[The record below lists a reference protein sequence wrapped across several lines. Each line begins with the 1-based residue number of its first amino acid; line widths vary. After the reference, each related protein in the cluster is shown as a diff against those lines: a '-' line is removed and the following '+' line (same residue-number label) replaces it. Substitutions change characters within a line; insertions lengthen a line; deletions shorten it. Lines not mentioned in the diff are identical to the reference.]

1 MYGFQPKHM
10 RGKPVQ
16 NLADG
21 GMVHSLTGMLGM
33 RKRTPDELRAADAKA
48 QARNQEASAAI
59 AERAKSTPAPNPAP
73 SGGTTAALSGY
84 SGMTAVERRE
94 KAAGFKAGGVIRG
107 PGTGTSDSI
116 ETEKA
121 PGTFIMPA
129 DSTQAIGPDALEG
142 MGEKVPVRLSNGEF
156 EVPPAQ
162 VQALGEAV
170 LTVMR
175 DATHKPVDGGTKRTA
190 HGFVPNQ
197 SFADGGLIDNE
208 VTRVGNSYS
217 GGNVSGGISVN
228 SQAAGGAV
236 STSSWTSPPA
246 APAPPPAPTIVA
258 TNTVAPAAPAA
269 SPAPAPAAPMGWAE
283 RNAQRD
289 AEVTSSSITNRTEWS
304 KAPRAPGAAAPEES
318 PPPAPPPAE
327 SRFAQPPST
336 FQSRA
341 AYGFQPRRFADGGVV
356 KDEEKQRLANQTGMY
371 VQGAQASAASRPA
384 APTAPAPATPASP
397 PAVPRAAGFMPG
409 TRAVFNESGKA
420 IGDLASQG
428 RYGAAAGETARAA
441 LAYGPAVV
449 DDVVGGALR
458 AVAPPVLD
466 AGKQFLGM
474 GDTSAPAPQGQV
486 AAAPAAQP
494 PTAPDPAPEPAAA
507 AQPSVAATP
516 SAAAPAP
523 GAVTRNGNSYSGTN
537 VTGDVSING
546 SAPRNGGQISTQNMA
561 AADALA
567 GRQSQESTARVQQAP
582 AGFVPASLRAPTVR
596 NSTNDWAARKAL
608 ENAATSASSIT
619 NNGGRFDRSGPGD
632 SVATAGFK
640 AMLGTDQALQRAQTD
655 LEQAALRENG
665 GLQREG
671 LQQAGATERTGMQEQ
686 GAATREAGRNA
697 VSQGEL
703 ELRRTAAG
711 FQTRAAAQQ
720 EQLRGVLTDPNATPQ
735 QRAQAQQ
742 ALQALG
748 GKGDSWKAVALQGGT
763 DAQGNKTES
772 VLGAVNER
780 TGEMKR
786 MEGQGAASQKPPTIG
801 TVQQGYRFKGGDPAN
816 PSSWEKA

>member
-59 AERAKSTPAPNPAP
+59 AERAKSAPAPSPAP

-175 DATHKPVDGGTKRTA
+175 DATHKPVGARARTA
-190 HGFVPNQ
+190 HGFVPHQ
-197 SFADGGLIDNE
+197 AFADGG
-208 VTRVGNSYS
+208 
-217 GGNVSGGISVN
+217 
-228 SQAAGGAV
+228 A
-236 STSSWTSPPA
+236 
-246 APAPPPAPTIVA
+246 
-258 TNTVAPAAPAA
+258 
-269 SPAPAPAAPMGWAE
+269 
-283 RNAQRD
+283 
-289 AEVTSSSITNRTEWS
+289 
-304 KAPRAPGAAAPEES
+304 
-318 PPPAPPPAE
+318 
-327 SRFAQPPST
+327 
-336 FQSRA
+336 
-341 AYGFQPRRFADGGVV
+341 V

-384 APTAPAPATPASP
+384 APTAPAPATPAPP
-397 PAVPRAAGFMPG
+397 PAAPRAAGFMPG

-449 DDVVGGALR
+449 DDVVGGAFR
-458 AVAPPVLD
+458 AAAPAVAD

-486 AAAPAAQP
+486 AAAPAVQP
-494 PTAPDPAPEPAAA
+494 PAAPEPAPEPAAA

-516 SAAAPAP
+516 STAAPAP

-546 SAPRNGGQISTQNMA
+546 AAPRNGGQISSQNMA
-561 AADALA
+561 AADVLA
-567 GRQSQESTARVQQAP
+567 GRQSQESNARVQQAP

-655 LEQAALRENG
+655 LEQTALRENG

-720 EQLRGVLTDPNATPQ
+720 EQLRGVLTDPNATAQ

-786 MEGQGAASQKPPTIG
+786 MEGQGGAPQAVTPPSKESLVRGQVYQTARGAARWNGQA
-801 TVQQGYRFKGGDPAN
+801 FDPV
-816 PSSWEKA
+816 